1 MLIARLKK
9 ETNIVEYLI
18 YMFQIEDIIR
28 SFQFDLTTIN
38 ENIVQQFDQPDE
50 VKEEIKAWYQA
61 LIKEMKDEG
70 CEKKGH
76 INRLRQVIN
85 GLQVLHQTL
94 LTTIQDKQYQSLF
107 DEAKPALDELIKRSG
122 GVGASNEVEIALN
135 GVYGLL
141 VLRLKKQTVASST
154 EEDLSKVSNL
164 LAHLAHQYQQMKVGN
179 LKLPQE
185 KSN

>member
-28 SFQFDLTTIN
+28 SFQFDIN
-38 ENIVQQFDQPDE
+38 RIDQNIVQQFDQPNE
-50 VKEEIKAWYQA
+50 VKAEIKAWYLQ
-61 LIKEMKDEG
+61 LIKEMQEEG
-70 CEKKGH
+70 CEQKGH
-76 INRLRQVIN
+76 INQLRKIID

-94 LTTIQDKQYQSLF
+94 LTTIQDKKYQTLF
-107 DEAKPALDELIKRSG
+107 DDAKPILDELIKRSG
-122 GVGASNEVEIALN
+122 GVGARNEIELALN

-141 VLRLKKQTVASST
+141 VLRLKKQTIASAT
-154 EEDLSKVSNL
+154 EEDLSKVSAL
-164 LAHLAHQYQQMKVGN
+164 LAQLAHQYQQMKIGN
-179 LKLPQE
+179 LRLPQE